1 MHTPTFARTAAAGHI
16 AQPLRQR
23 LAAGLAPLA
32 LARLALSFLALAC
45 VATPLVAQAQTAAWP
60 TKPVRLVV
68 PFPAGAAPDVIA
80 RLLAERLTA
89 QWGQTVIVDNKPGA
103 GGITGMSALVQAA
116 ADGYTLGFVPAAVAT
131 LTPHLFKNPQFNLDT
146 QVVPVGAVGMSPM
159 MVVVPQSSAVTT
171 LAELIST
178 AKSQPGKLNFAAAQT
193 NSLPHLT
200 GEMLGKATG
209 ASFYAV
215 PYSGS
220 AAATTA
226 LLAGEAALTVDG
238 LPALTQYVKAG
249 KLRALAVTS
258 RERLP
263 GFESVPTARET
274 VPGFESVGWFGLF
287 APTGSPPA
295 VVEQVNRDLN
305 AVLQQ
310 PALVAR
316 FAELGVYPQP
326 GTPKAF
332 ADFLQTQRTAW
343 KKVVDELGLQ
353 PQ

>member
-1 MHTPTFARTAAAGHI
+1 MRTPNPVLATLASRTARRSRRHF
-16 AQPLRQR
+16 
-23 LAAGLAPLA
+23 AAGLAALGLVAAAAPL
-32 LARLALSFLALAC
+32 L
-45 VATPLVAQAQTAAWP
+45 AQAQAAWP
-60 TKPVRLVV
+60 SKPVRLVV

-80 RLLAERLTA
+80 RLLAERLTV

-116 ADGYTLGFVPAAVAT
+116 PDGYTLGFVPAAVAT

-146 QVVPVGAVGMSPM
+146 QLVPVGAVGLSPM
-159 MVVVPQSSAVTT
+159 MVVVPQGSAVTT

-178 AKSQPGKLNFAAAQT
+178 ARAQPGKLNFAAAQT

-200 GEMLGKATG
+200 GEMLGRATG
-209 ASFYAV
+209 TSFYAV
-215 PYSGS
+215 PYNGS

-226 LLAGEAALTVDG
+226 LLSGEAALTVDG

-287 APTGSPPA
+287 ALTGTPA
-295 VVEQVNRDLN
+295 SVVEHANRDLN
-305 AVLQQ
+305 TVLQQ
-310 PALVAR
+310 AALISR

-332 ADFLQTQRTAW
+332 DDFLQAQRAAW
-343 KKVVDELGLQ
+343 KKVVADLGLQ

>member
-1 MHTPTFARTAAAGHI
+1 MPTLPQGSSHPARHT
-16 AQPLRQR
+16 AQPARRR
-23 LAAGLAPLA
+23 LAA
-32 LARLALSFLALAC
+32 ALAC
-45 VATPLVAQAQTAAWP
+45 LVLGGTTGAVLAQSQAVPWP
-60 TKPVRLVV
+60 NKPVRLVV

-89 QWGQTVIVDNKPGA
+89 AWGQTVIVDNKPGA
-103 GGITGMSALVQAA
+103 GGITGMSALVQSP

-131 LTPHLFKNPQFNLDT
+131 LTPHLFKNPQFDLDK
-146 QVVPVGAVGMSPM
+146 QLVPVGAVGLSPM
-159 MVVVPQSSAVTT
+159 MIVVPQASPVTT
-171 LAELIST
+171 LAELIGA

-209 ASFYAV
+209 TSFYAV

-226 LLAGEAALTVDG
+226 LLSGEAALTIDG

-287 APTGSPPA
+287 APAGSPPA

-305 AVLQQ
+305 SVLQQ
-310 PALVAR
+310 APLIAR

-332 ADFLQTQRTAW
+332 ADFL
-343 KKVVDELGLQ
+343 
-353 PQ
+353 